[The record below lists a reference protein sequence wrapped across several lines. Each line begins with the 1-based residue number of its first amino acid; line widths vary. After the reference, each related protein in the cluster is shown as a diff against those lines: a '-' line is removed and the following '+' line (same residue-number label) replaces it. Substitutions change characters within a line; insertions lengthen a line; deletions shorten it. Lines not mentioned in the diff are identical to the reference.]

1 MDRVPDW
8 PGGQVLAKGVD
19 MSQTPTS
26 IEQPALFSS
35 RGQPSLRI
43 EGIAHVPAGAQ
54 HAPVVI
60 LCHPQPASSDMR
72 DPLTVLLARRLADA
86 GMIALRFNFRGVG
99 KSQGQQSDGRMEPLD
114 LAGAID
120 YTLALPGAD
129 ASKVCVVGH
138 AFGAY
143 IALVYAPYDL
153 RIRTIVAVSLPM
165 YRMAAGLPKAF
176 ERPKLFVTGEFDE
189 ICPLFKLE
197 PFVEQLKGPKG
208 IKVIVGARHLMRD
221 YEEAALTTIMK
232 YIKTWAEMPGV

>member
-1 MDRVPDW
+1 MSGLLP
-8 PGGQVLAKGVD
+8 KGVD
-19 MSQTPTS
+19 MSQSPTS
-26 IEQPALFSS
+26 TEQSVLFRS
-35 RGQPSLRI
+35 RGQPSFRM
-43 EGIAHVPAGAQ
+43 EGIAHMPTRVE

-72 DPLTVLLARRLADA
+72 DALTTLLARRLADA
-86 GMIALRFNFRGVG
+86 GLIALRFNFRGAG

-120 YTLALPGAD
+120 YALAQPGAD
-129 ASKVCVVGH
+129 TTKVCVVGH
-138 AFGAY
+138 GFGAY
-143 IALVYAPYDL
+143 IALLYAPYDT
-153 RIRTIVAVSLPM
+153 RIRTVVAISLPM
-165 YRMAAGLPKAF
+165 YRVAGGLPKAF